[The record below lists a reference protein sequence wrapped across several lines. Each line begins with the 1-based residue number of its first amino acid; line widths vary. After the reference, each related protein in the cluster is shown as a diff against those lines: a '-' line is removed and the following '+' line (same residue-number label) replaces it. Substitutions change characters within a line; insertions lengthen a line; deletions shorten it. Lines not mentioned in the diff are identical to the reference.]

1 MSAKSLSLHPV
12 SSNRKIL
19 FVLLPFLL
27 LLSLGLTGC
36 SKRNPSNSEV
46 MEYREGWGFGS
57 MTRGKDAE
65 TRDAA
70 LKDLLSLRSA
80 EKAEWFR
87 EGFEDG
93 VEGREMRFEA
103 PENPFV
109 ED

>member
-1 MSAKSLSLHPV
+1 MSATLFLQRQV
-12 SSNRKIL
+12 SSKGEL
-19 FVLLPFLL
+19 LSVLVSFLL
-27 LLSLGLTGC
+27 VLSLGLTACG
-36 SKRNPSNSEV
+36 KRNPSNSEV

-65 TRDAA
+65 TSDAA
-70 LKDLLSLRSA
+70 LKDLLSLRSG

-103 PENPFV
+103 PENPFA

>member
-1 MSAKSLSLHPV
+1 MSATSSSLHPV
-12 SSNRKIL
+12 SFKGKLL
-19 FVLLPFLL
+19 FVLVSFLL
-27 LLSLGLTGC
+27 VLSLGLNGC
-36 SKRNPSNSEV
+36 NKRNPSNSEV

-70 LKDLLSLRSA
+70 LKDLLSLRSG

-103 PENPFV
+103 PENPFA